1 MVMRAAEREVQAE
14 TQRTD
19 ASAEA
24 YQDCV
29 LAGVDAPLLHEQSMR
44 SKIAEATVAEARDIA
59 ALTTNAYE
67 TAESQARTSK
77 RAYDEH
83 VDDNGVEDDNDTQ
96 EAGDSQS
103 TERSMTTGLSTRHSL
118 AQREAYYNM
127 LQYMDNDEWT
137 PIGLMSTG
145 NNHTKPDKEL

>member
-1 MVMRAAEREVQAE
+1 MVMRAAEREVQVE

-19 ASAEA
+19 ASAGA
-24 YQDCV
+24 QQDCV
-29 LAGVDAPLLHEQSMR
+29 LARVDAPLLHEQSMR
-44 SKIAEATVAEARDIA
+44 SEIAEATVAEARDIA
-59 ALTTNAYE
+59 AGTTDAHV
-67 TAESQARTSK
+67 AGGSQARTSK
-77 RAYDEH
+77 RAYDEY
-83 VDDNGVEDDNDTQ
+83 VDDNDVGDDNDTQ

-103 TERSMTTGLSTRHSL
+103 TERSMSTGLSTRHSL

-127 LQYMDNDEWT
+127 LEYMDNDVWT